1 MQKKRLNQ
9 LIFLD
14 MIDYLVNETDGLP
27 FETAFDGLYF
37 IDRMISSSNFF
48 VYNSFKQ
55 YLIIFFQFIETKEEF
70 FF

>member
-1 MQKKRLNQ
+1 
-9 LIFLD
+9 

-55 YLIIFFQFIETKEEF
+55 YFKELLKNSYAKLGWKLNLTDF
-70 FF
+70 TQMLV